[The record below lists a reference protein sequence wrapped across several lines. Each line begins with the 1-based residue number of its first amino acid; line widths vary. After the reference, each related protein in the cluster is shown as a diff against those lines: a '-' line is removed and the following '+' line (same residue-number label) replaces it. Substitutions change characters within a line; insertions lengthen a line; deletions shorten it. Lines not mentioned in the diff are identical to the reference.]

1 MDTLTTFL
9 NSFLPEGLSAF
20 IVIMLKIVA
29 ILLPLILAVAYTT
42 FAERKVIG
50 YMQSR
55 MGPNRVGPKG
65 WLQPIADTVKLMF
78 KEIITPTEASKI
90 VFFIAPM
97 LALAPALAVWSVIPF
112 WDGGVL
118 ANVNAGLLLI
128 LAVNSLDVFGII
140 LSSNDTNLCFE
151 EM

>member
-29 ILLPLILAVAYTT
+29 IMLPLILAVAYTT

-78 KEIITPTEASKI
+78 KEIITPTESSKV

-97 LALAPALAVWSVIPF
+97 FSWTPRDQRTS
-112 WDGGVL
+112 
-118 ANVNAGLLLI
+118 
-128 LAVNSLDVFGII
+128 
-140 LSSNDTNLCFE
+140 
-151 EM
+151 